1 MEVEPSFE
9 RAAAV
14 VGMPVTGERDQEDA
28 VRLPAPFALRLAARL
43 ESDEDLRVALA
54 PADYT
59 RWRDVL
65 ARALAAAGVP
75 VEGA

>member
-1 MEVEPSFE
+1 MSHSYPSG
-9 RAAAV
+9 ASDSS
-14 VGMPVTGERDQEDA
+14 PLDD
-28 VRLPAPFALRLAARL
+28 PHSSAPFALRLAARL

-54 PADYT
+54 PVDYM

-75 VEGA
+75 VD